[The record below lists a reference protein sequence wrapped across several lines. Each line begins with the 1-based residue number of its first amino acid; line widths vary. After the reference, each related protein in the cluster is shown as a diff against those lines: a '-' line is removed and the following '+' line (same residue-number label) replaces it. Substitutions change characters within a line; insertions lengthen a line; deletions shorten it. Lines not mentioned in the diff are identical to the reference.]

1 MKFENFISQAN
12 DKISGLFGDAAK
24 SCPPLACQM
33 PPAHVRAH
41 VSIPWAMTAAKVLR
55 KSPLEI
61 AKQAAQALGAIP
73 GVKTAEAMPPGYVN
87 IEFVP
92 DAVFKDFSAAIAA
105 PEQFTRL
112 ANPPAHKTLLE
123 FVSAN
128 PTGPLHV
135 ASGRGAALGDGIA
148 RIMRSLGYSV
158 DCEYYVNDIGV
169 QANLLGQS
177 LKARYEGKEPP
188 ENGYQGDYLT
198 TLAKQLPAEAA
209 GWDAEKFSSYGI
221 ECMFATHQKD
231 MRDFRVEFNRWFRES
246 ELHEEG
252 KVKKALDKLRA
263 DGKTYEKDGAVWFGS
278 TSEEAGEDD
287 KDRVLVR
294 SDGNYTYFL
303 NDLAYH
309 LDKGARGY
317 DCLIDILGADH
328 HGYLPRMKA
337 GLSALGFLSQ
347 QGVKMGLKE
356 FRPIIH
362 QQVSLIKD
370 GVEVKMSKRAGTFI
384 RLSELMDD
392 VGADACRFFFSSR
405 TPNTHLS
412 FDIDLAK
419 KRSQENPVYYVQYV
433 HARVCAIF
441 KKAQEA
447 GKAELANAPVSLE
460 NIAPQEAALITRLMW
475 FEDTLGLCV
484 RDLTP
489 HHLTCYLTELAG
501 DFHKFYDACRV
512 LDENTDGVIAR
523 RLLLC
528 AMTRTVISRGLGL
541 IGVSSPES
549 M

>member
-87 IEFVP
+87 IEFVT
-92 DAVFKDFSAAIAA
+92 DGVFKDFSAAIAA

-112 ANPPAHKTLLE
+112 ANPPAYRTLLE

-148 RIMRSLGYSV
+148 RIMRALGYSV
-158 DCEYYVNDIGV
+158 DCEYYINDVGAQV
-169 QANLLGQS
+169 RMLGQS

-188 ENGYQGDYLT
+188 ENGYQGEYIT
-198 TLAKQLPAEAA
+198 ILAKQLPAEAA
-209 GWDAEKFSSYGI
+209 GWDVEKFSAYGI
-221 ECMFATHQKD
+221 EQFFAMHKQD
-231 MRDFRVEFNRWFRES
+231 MSRFGVEFNRWFRES
-246 ELHEEG
+246 ELHEKG
-252 KVKKALDKLRA
+252 KAQAVLEKLRS

-278 TSEEAGEDD
+278 TAEVTGDDD

-294 SDGNYTYFL
+294 SDGNNTYFL
-303 NDLAYH
+303 NDLSYH
-309 LDKGARGY
+309 VDKFARGY
-317 DCLIDILGADH
+317 DHLVNILGADH
-328 HGYLPRMKA
+328 HGFVPRMKA
-337 GLSALGFLSQ
+337 GLGALGYDTEKFE
-347 QGVKMGLKE
+347 V
-356 FRPIIH
+356 IIH

-405 TPNTHLS
+405 TPNTQLS

-447 GKAELANAPVSLE
+447 GKADLASAPVSLE

-475 FEDTLGLCV
+475 FEDTLKLCA

-489 HHLTCYLTELAG
+489 HHLTCYLTELSG
-501 DFHKFYDACRV
+501 DFHKFYDSCRV
-512 LDENTDGVIAR
+512 LDENPDGVIAR

-528 AMTRTVISRGLGL
+528 AMTRMVISRGLGL